1 MAHVTGD
8 VQFPST
14 KNGRVA
20 MGWAAAQAAT
30 TADFSH
36 GSWFWTHFSGGLNY
50 QVHPSGTSGRSA
62 IRSDQPA
69 DHPCGRDMHNAT
81 CCPLVICLAWL
92 PAVQN

>member
-14 KNGRVA
+14 KDSRVA

-50 QVHPSGTSGRSA
+50 QVHPLGTLGKLGNSSIITPVACTRRA
-62 IRSDQPA
+62 
-69 DHPCGRDMHNAT
+69 AT
-81 CCPLVICLAWL
+81 CCPLMICLAWL
-92 PAVQN
+92 PAGQD